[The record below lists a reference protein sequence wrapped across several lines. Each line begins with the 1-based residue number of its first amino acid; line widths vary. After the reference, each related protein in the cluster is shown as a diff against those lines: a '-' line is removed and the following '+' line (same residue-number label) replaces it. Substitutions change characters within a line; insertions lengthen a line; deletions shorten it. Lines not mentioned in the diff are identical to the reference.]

1 MFNPQLLLLNYTN
14 ESAAERR
21 MQPFKLPATGETNSV
36 LATDDRKYSAK
47 SLQLAYFYGDEC
59 KILCIFYELRLE

>member
-1 MFNPQLLLLNYTN
+1 
-14 ESAAERR
+14 
-21 MQPFKLPATGETNSV
+21 MQPFKLPATGETHSL
-36 LATDDRKYSAK
+36 LATDGRKDSAK